1 MFVNLFMKYIHSFIY
16 LYQYPEKISKILD
29 SIVKLT
35 KKEIDYEKIEQ
46 LTKTNLDIDKKTTTI
61 QFDDEI
67 DTDFFSNNKKEEE
80 IYGMDDEEEGEIYG
94 MDDDDEEEEEDDE
107 MEGGNGDDLEI
118 NLEGLN
124 I

>member
-1 MFVNLFMKYIHSFIY
+1 MKYIHSFIY

-35 KKEIDYEKIEQ
+35 KKEIDYEKIEE
-46 LTKTNLDIDKKTTTI
+46 LTKTNLDIDKKNTTI

-80 IYGMDDEEEGEIYG
+80 IFNLMVMQSEKMKRVVALVSFIRPIPMLYITLNDIY
-94 MDDDDEEEEEDDE
+94 
-107 MEGGNGDDLEI
+107 L
-118 NLEGLN
+118 LF
-124 I
+124 